1 MTALQL
7 REQDLAG
14 KVGVIT
20 GASRGIGRAIS
31 MNLAS
36 RGCSILGTCSS
47 TENVGLIDAMDKEM
61 GALFKVANHS
71 HCPKIIG
78 ISANILLPT
87 CAQTIVDALIQHFS
101 GRVDIFVNNA
111 ADSRLGDLGE
121 LMVEEIQES
130 LISNIQT
137 PVLIVDEL
145 VKRKMFQPE
154 SRIIYIS
161 SVRSRQPWSMQL
173 MYAAGESAG
182 ESLCRTWSQ
191 AFGGKEDKVNY
202 LSCFKFLSTIV
213 LSPSLML

>member
-1 MTALQL
+1 MTVLQL

-71 HCPKIIG
+71 HNPKIKG

-101 GRVDIFVNNA
+101 GRVDIM
-111 ADSRLGDLGE
+111 RLIH
-121 LMVEEIQES
+121 VPEISES
-130 LISNIQT
+130 
-137 PVLIVDEL
+137 
-145 VKRKMFQPE
+145 
-154 SRIIYIS
+154 
-161 SVRSRQPWSMQL
+161 
-173 MYAAGESAG
+173 
-182 ESLCRTWSQ
+182 
-191 AFGGKEDKVNY
+191 
-202 LSCFKFLSTIV
+202 
-213 LSPSLML
+213 